1 MIAIAR
7 GDDYTGARRLTVT
20 VTDEAGATVD
30 LTGTTGTFMV
40 KLRKTDADAA
50 AVITKTI
57 TLASPQS
64 GGTKGVAYIAIAAA
78 DTDDL
83 DAGAYF
89 YEIEGQD
96 SIGVITLAAG
106 RLTITADLIRG

>member
-1 MIAIAR
+1 MLSITR
-7 GDDYTGARRLTVT
+7 GDDYTGARRLVVT

-30 LTGTTGTFMV
+30 LTGTTARFMA
-40 KLRKTDADAA
+40 KLRKTDADGD

-78 DTDDL
+78 DTSSL
-83 DAGAYF
+83 AAGAYF
-89 YEIEGQD
+89 YEIAGTD
-96 SIGVITLAAG
+96 SIGAITLAAG
-106 RLTITADLIRG
+106 RLTIAADLIRG